1 MLRTP
6 TNSAFSAAGGVGVEY
21 GMSQA
26 KVQPEDYIQFLLASP
41 RQFSCTEAA
50 RVQPDGADPPAH
62 DAFSRLLTRLE
73 PDPEALWEET
83 RSQVRLGEG
92 VLVLDDTTLDKP
104 YAWKMGLVGWHWSGK
119 HRRAVKGINLLTLLW
134 TDGDR
139 HVPCDYRLYDKAH
152 DGLTKNDLFA
162 RLLCQ
167 AHQRGFRPRGVCFDR
182 WFSGLANLKLI
193 RSLGWTWL
201 CRLKCN
207 RTVRVDFGPPQ
218 AVETVSIP
226 EPGRVMHLPGYGPIR
241 VFRAVA
247 TNGDAEYWATG
258 DLRMDALTR
267 LQYKEFSW
275 RIEEY
280 HRGIKQFCGAE
291 RCQARRAKARR
302 NHIGLCLRA
311 FVRLESHCFAA
322 GLNWMHAKLDVIRDA
337 VRTYLAK
344 PSILLRR
351 CA

>member
-1 MLRTP
+1 
-6 TNSAFSAAGGVGVEY
+6 
-21 GMSQA
+21 MSQA
-26 KVQPEDYIQFLLASP
+26 KVQPEDSVPFLLASP
-41 RQFSCTEAA
+41 RQFRCAEAA
-50 RVQPDGADPPAH
+50 RVQPPAAAH
-62 DAFSRLLTRLE
+62 DAFTRLLTRLE
-73 PDPEALWEET
+73 PDPEALGQEAQAQL
-83 RSQVRLGEG
+83 RRDDG
-92 VLVLDDTTLDKP
+92 VLVLDDSTLDKP
-104 YAWKMGLVGWHWSGK
+104 YAWKVGLVGWHWSGK
-119 HRRAVKGINLLTLLW
+119 HHRAVKGINLLTLLW

-162 RLLCQ
+162 DLLRQ
-167 AHQRGFRPRGVCFDR
+167 AHRRGFRPRCVCFDS

-218 AVETVSIP
+218 AIAAVSIP
-226 EPGRVMHLPGYGPIR
+226 EAGRVAHLPGYGPIR

-258 DLRMDALTR
+258 ELHRGALQR
-267 LQYKEFSW
+267 QQYKEFSW

-280 HRGIKQFCGAE
+280 HRGLKQFCGAE
-291 RCQARRAKARR
+291 RCQARRAKAQR
-302 NHIGLCLRA
+302 NHIGLSLRA
-311 FVRLESHCFAA
+311 FLRLECHCFAT
-322 GLNWMHAKLDVIRDA
+322 GLNWLQAKSNVIRDA

-344 PSILLRR
+344 P
-351 CA
+351 